1 LAGLNLEGIEA
12 CYSSSMLF
20 ALTSLCCPDAFVVNV
35 VVVVDIVVVL
45 ASAVCFHHPN
55 VAVVA
60 EDAFVAIAWQLGQKV
75 KGRA

>member
-1 LAGLNLEGIEA
+1 LEGIEA

-35 VVVVDIVVVL
+35 VVVDVVVVL

-55 VAVVA
+55 VGVVA
-60 EDAFVAIAWQLGQKV
+60 EDAFVAIAWQLGQGV

>member
-35 VVVVDIVVVL
+35 VVVDVVVVL

-55 VAVVA
+55 VGVVA
-60 EDAFVAIAWQLGQKV
+60 EDAFVAKLPCNAWPGSQG
-75 KGRA
+75 